1 MPALIKKV
9 SDLKYKKNKIL
20 KIWGSGK
27 VKRELIYVDDLA
39 DACIHFMN
47 IKTKH
52 SLINIGSGVDYSI
65 KKYAEMFLK
74 VLVPRKKIKIEYDL
88 SKPNGTPRKVLDV
101 SLARQYGWK
110 AKINFKKEILETYK
124 SFITKK

>member
-1 MPALIKKV
+1 MCTH
-9 SDLKYKKNKIL
+9 DRYMNK
-20 KIWGSGK
+20 
-27 VKRELIYVDDLA
+27 
-39 DACIHFMN
+39 
-47 IKTKH
+47 KTKDPV
-52 SLINIGSGVDYSI
+52 INIGSGKDYSI
-65 KKYAEMFLK
+65 KEYAKMFLSIIA
-74 VLVPRKKIKIEYDL
+74 PNKKIGIKYDL